1 MQVIK
6 RKKAL
11 CYNARFK
18 FNSLAM
24 ARQWGLIMAK
34 IQNASASVKAQKI
47 TVNTV
52 FGKFP
57 KIDCGN
63 LKVTDRAT
71 FSFIAG
77 QLAVNDKTAVK
88 LALNASG
95 KEAVTIASLTRAF
108 YSIYNFYQK
117 KLKMELI
124 ECVGAEADNFY
135 TVLISKT
142 KEEAPI
148 DTRKPEQKEIKL
160 EASSKRAKKAQERKA
175 QKAQAVAD
183 KAEDDIK
190 ASAKIADEASAKKT
204 EAVKALN
211 EARAK
216 NDAQAIKKAEAL
228 VTVEASREYIAR
240 ISAIMRKKI
249 PDIEA
254 SIIDIIARDIYN
266 YSRTFK
272 F

>member
-1 MQVIK
+1 MTTTK
-6 RKKAL
+6 
-11 CYNARFK
+11 
-18 FNSLAM
+18 
-24 ARQWGLIMAK
+24 
-34 IQNASASVKAQKI
+34 NASASVKKAQNV
-47 TVNTV
+47 TVV
-52 FGKFP
+52 EIFGKFP
-57 KIDCGN
+57 KIDTGN
-63 LKVTDRAT
+63 LKVIDRAT

-77 QLAVNDKTAVK
+77 QLAVNDKTVVK
-88 LALNASG
+88 LALNEQG
-95 KEAVTIASLTRAF
+95 KETVSIQSLTRAF
-108 YSIYNFYQK
+108 YAIWLFYQK
-117 KLKMELI
+117 KLKIELVK
-124 ECVGAEADNFY
+124 CVGAEADSFY

-142 KEEAPI
+142 KEEFALP
-148 DTRKPEQKEIKL
+148 TRKAEAKEIKL

-175 QKAQAVAD
+175 QKAQEIANQ
-183 KAEDDIK
+183 AEEDVK
-190 ASAKIADEASAKKT
+190 NSAKIADEASAKKA

-228 VTVEASREYIAR
+228 VTVEASKEYIAR

>member
-1 MQVIK
+1 
-6 RKKAL
+6 
-11 CYNARFK
+11 
-18 FNSLAM
+18 
-24 ARQWGLIMAK
+24 MAK
-34 IQNASASVKAQKI
+34 IQNASASVKKAQNVSVAEI
-47 TVNTV
+47 

-57 KIDCGN
+57 KIDTGN
-63 LKVTDRAT
+63 LKVVDRAT

-77 QLAVNDKTAVK
+77 QLAVNDKTVVK
-88 LALNASG
+88 LALNEQG
-95 KEAVTIASLTRAF
+95 KETVSIQSLTRAF
-108 YSIYNFYQK
+108 YAIWLFYQK
-117 KLKMELI
+117 KLKIELVK
-124 ECVGAEADNFY
+124 CVGAEADSFY

-142 KEEAPI
+142 KEEFALP
-148 DTRKPEQKEIKL
+148 TRKAETKEVKL
-160 EASSKRAKKAQERKA
+160 EASSKRAKKAQAKKEAKA
-175 QKAQAVAD
+175 QEIAD

-190 ASAKIADEASAKKT
+190 ASAKIADEASAKKA

-228 VTVEASREYIAR
+228 VTVEASKEYIAR
-240 ISAIMRKKI
+240 VSAIIRKKI

-266 YSRTFK
+266 YSRAFK

>member
-1 MQVIK
+1 MEWQGAI
-6 RKKAL
+6 
-11 CYNARFK
+11 
-18 FNSLAM
+18 
-24 ARQWGLIMAK
+24 IMAK

-47 TVNTV
+47 TVETV

-63 LKVTDRAT
+63 LKVADRAT

-117 KLKMELI
+117 KLKIELI

-142 KEEAPI
+142 KEETPI
-148 DTRKPEQKEIKL
+148 ETRKAEIKEVKL

-175 QKAQAVAD
+175 QKAQEVANQ
-183 KAEDDIK
+183 AEEDVK
-190 ASAKIADEASAKKT
+190 NSAKIADEASAKKE
-204 EAVKALN
+204 EAKKQLE
-211 EARAK
+211 EAIKK
-216 NDAQAIKKAEAL
+216 NDTQAIKKAQAL
-228 VTVEASREYIAR
+228 VTVEASKEYIAR
-240 ISAIMRKKI
+240 VSAIIRKKI
-249 PDIEA
+249 PDVEA
-254 SIIDIIARDIYN
+254 SLVDTIARDIYN
-266 YSRTFK
+266 YSRAFK

>member
-1 MQVIK
+1 MTTTK
-6 RKKAL
+6 
-11 CYNARFK
+11 
-18 FNSLAM
+18 
-24 ARQWGLIMAK
+24 
-34 IQNASASVKAQKI
+34 NASASVKKAQVSI
-47 TVNTV
+47 DTV

-57 KIDCGN
+57 KIDTGN
-63 LKVTDRAT
+63 LKVVDRAT

-77 QLAVNDKTAVK
+77 QLAVADKTAVK
-88 LALNASG
+88 LALNESG
-95 KEAVTIASLTRAF
+95 KEAVSIQSLTRAF

-117 KLKMELI
+117 KLKIELI
-124 ECVGAEADNFY
+124 KCVGAEADSFY

-142 KEEAPI
+142 KEEFALP
-148 DTRKPEQKEIKL
+148 TRKAEAKEIKL

-175 QKAQAVAD
+175 QKAQEVANQ
-183 KAEDDIK
+183 AEEDVK
-190 ASAKIADEASAKKT
+190 NSAKIADEASAKKA
-204 EAVKALN
+204 EAVKAL
-211 EARAK
+211 EQARAK

-228 VTVEASREYIAR
+228 VTVEASKEYIAR

-254 SIIDIIARDIYN
+254 SIIDTIARDIYN